1 MEIIDDVE
9 DAMKGLDFDNVTA
22 LLNKT
27 LVAEYIFGNFTVA
40 MDGIKNLTSLFGDS
54 FEMGGILDS
63 FDEIE
68 IGFNIS
74 GMIEPMIDMI
84 DDMGSQILSS
94 VNITEMK
101 ELVDKNINGMK
112 NSFETGG
119 FDDIVEKIDNIT
131 QQMDDFIFDLVKVS
145 NNYYTELTELLKYVD
160 ESNNGCNSG
169 TLKKDIETLQ
179 NAIKTDGVIAAL
191 TTFKN
196 NNYVCSSSDCSK
208 INDAIKDI
216 TFDSLDNCHNYY
228 THIDVIST
236 AFNEATKNP
245 IAPYVTYRTTSKLI
259 AESFTESDLIGSLIS
274 FFY

>member
-1 MEIIDDVE
+1 MGIIDNVE

-40 MDGIKNLTSLFGDS
+40 KEGIKNLTSLFGDA

-68 IGFNIS
+68 VGFNIS
-74 GMIEPMIDMI
+74 SMIEPMIDMI
-84 DDMGSQILSS
+84 DNMGSQILSS

-112 NSFETGG
+112 EG
-119 FDDIVEKIDNIT
+119 FNISGFTEIVDKIDNIT
-131 QQMDDFIFDLVKVS
+131 QQMDDFIFDLVEVS
-145 NNYYTELTELLKYVD
+145 NNYYQNLNKLLNDVD
-160 ESNNGCNSG
+160 KCSG
-169 TLKKDIETLQ
+169 TLNGDVEALQ
-179 NAIKTDGVIAAL
+179 DAIKVDGVITAL
-191 TTFKN
+191 TAFKN
-196 NNYVCSSSDCSK
+196 NNYVCSSDYCTTISGA
-208 INDAIKDI
+208 INVD
-216 TFDSLDNCHNYY
+216 FNSLDNCHNYY
-228 THIDVIST
+228 THIDAIST

>member
-40 MDGIKNLTSLFGDS
+40 MEGIKNLTSLFGDA

-112 NSFETGG
+112 EG
-119 FDDIVEKIDNIT
+119 FNISGFTEIVEKIDNIT
-131 QQMDDFIFDLVKVS
+131 QQMDDFIFDLVDVS
-145 NNYYTELTELLKYVD
+145 SNYYQNLTELLNYVD
-160 ESNNGCNSG
+160 ENSGKCNSG
-169 TLKKDIETLQ
+169 TLQTDIEALQ

-208 INDAIKDI
+208 IYDAINVD
-216 TFDSLDNCHNYY
+216 FNSLDNCHNYY